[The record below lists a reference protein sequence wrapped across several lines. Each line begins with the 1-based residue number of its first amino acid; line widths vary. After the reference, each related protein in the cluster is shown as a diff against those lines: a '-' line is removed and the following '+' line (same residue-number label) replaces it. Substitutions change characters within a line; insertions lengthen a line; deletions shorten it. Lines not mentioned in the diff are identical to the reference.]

1 MNDVLKQAL
10 LSAWRGL
17 EGLALLKAVLAPKR
31 QVRVA
36 VSSSFGA
43 ESAVLLDLIAQV
55 DRATPVLSVDTGK
68 LFAETVAYRDQLIDH
83 FGFTDVRI
91 LKASDDLIQGTDP
104 DGALHQFDPDLCC
117 QVRKVMPHAQA
128 AAAFDVLITG
138 RKRFHGGA
146 RGSLAA
152 VDIEGSHIKVNPLAT
167 WSQADIDDAFS
178 QRNLPRH
185 PLVARGYPSIGCA
198 TCTQKP
204 GSGDG
209 LRSGRWA
216 GTAKTEC
223 GLHLVVH
230 ELHQIDLRENGL

>member
-17 EGLALLKAVLAPKR
+17 DGLALLKAVLAPKR
-31 QVRVA
+31 EARVA

-68 LFAETVAYRDQLIDH
+68 LFAETVAYRNQLIDH

-91 LKASDDLIQGTDP
+91 LKTSEDLIADTDP
-104 DGALHQFDPDLCC
+104 DGELHQHDPDLCC

-128 AAAFDVLITG
+128 ASAFDVLITG
-138 RKRFHGGA
+138 RKRFQGGA
-146 RGSLAA
+146 RTTL
-152 VDIEGSHIKVNPLAT
+152 VPVHIEGGHIKVNPLAM
-167 WSQADIDDAFS
+167 WSQGDIDGAFR

-198 TCTQKP
+198 TCTQKN
-204 GSGDG
+204 GAGDD
-209 LRSGRWA
+209 LRAGRWA
-216 GTAKTEC
+216 GKAKTEC
-223 GLHLVVH
+223 GLHLVAH
-230 ELHQIDLRENGL
+230 ARNQIDHMENGL